1 MKDEECN
8 TISLEKSKIVLD
20 AENVKWMIVS
30 VVGIILFI
38 SSLVYQ
44 WAVFPYQMSQ
54 MFATKMEVQEIKQDL
69 KEIKNWIIE
78 GKLIIRTK
86 NE

>member
-38 SSLVYQ
+38 SSLNI
-44 WAVFPYQMSQ
+44 F
-54 MFATKMEVQEIKQDL
+54 IDL
-69 KEIKNWIIE
+69 DGAIILTSSPIFNFS
-78 GKLIIRTK
+78 G
-86 NE
+86 